1 MASFS
6 SRGLAPAL
14 LILRRSAMRAQVP
27 EAAAWRTLRRRA
39 PAWRALASGALLALT
54 PAVVGAGEA
63 VSPSPQR
70 QHELVRMVRHDCGS
84 CHGMTLQGGLGPAL
98 TREALVQRPQEYL
111 ESMILRGRAGTAMPA
126 WQGLLDADDAQWIAR
141 QLKNGFPD
149 ER

>member
-14 LILRRSAMRAQVP
+14 LIVITVLGSP
-27 EAAAWRTLRRRA
+27 TLR
-39 PAWRALASGALLALT
+39 
-54 PAVVGAGEA
+54 AGDA
-63 VSPSPQR
+63 DAPSPTR
-70 QHELVRMVRHDCGS
+70 QKELVRMVRHDCGS

-98 TREALVQRPQEYL
+98 TRAALAQRPLEYV
-111 ESMILRGRAGTAMPA
+111 EAMILRGRPGTAMPA